1 MRVLALAS
9 GKGGSGKSTTAV
21 HLAVGLARQGRR
33 VLLADLDPQGH
44 ATAWLLG
51 LDDLPKAGTAE
62 ALLANKLGP
71 EHLRQIEEPNLRGE
85 KGGALELLPSTRA
98 LHTADLS
105 LAPEPG
111 GHVIL
116 REVLKDY
123 RDGGW
128 DFVILDCPA
137 ALGFY
142 SLAALCAA
150 HGVVAPVPPTFLALS
165 GLRQLEERIAL
176 AAKRLGADARLLGY
190 LLFAVDPRKAIT
202 GESRDLLRREAGDR
216 LYRAEVRISTA
227 AESLP
232 AYRRTAWDQGADPRG
247 AEDYPAV
254 LAETIERLDAGAPA
268 RRGRG
273 AHEEE
278 RHGQGKQ
285 VG

>member
-1 MRVLALAS
+1 MKVLVLAS

-51 LDDLPKAGTAE
+51 LDDVPKAGTAE

-71 EHLRQIEEPNLRGE
+71 EHLRRIEEPNLRGE
-85 KGGALELLPSTRA
+85 KGGMLELLPSTRA

-116 REVLKDY
+116 REILEEY
-123 RDGGW
+123 RGEGW
-128 DFVILDCPA
+128 DFAILDCPA

-142 SLAALCAA
+142 SLSALCAA

-165 GLRQLEERIAL
+165 GLRQLEERISL
-176 AAKRLGADARLLGY
+176 ASKRLGANARLLGY
-190 LLFAVDPRKAIT
+190 LLFAVDPRKTIT
-202 GESRDLLRREAGDR
+202 GESRDLLRREAKDR
-216 LYRAEVRISTA
+216 LYRAEVRVSTA

-232 AYRRTAWDQGADPRG
+232 AHRCTAWDQGADSRG

-254 LAETIERLDAGAPA
+254 LAETLERLDEAMEHRKA
-268 RRGRG
+268 RS
-273 AHEEE
+273 A
-278 RHGQGKQ
+278 
-285 VG
+285 